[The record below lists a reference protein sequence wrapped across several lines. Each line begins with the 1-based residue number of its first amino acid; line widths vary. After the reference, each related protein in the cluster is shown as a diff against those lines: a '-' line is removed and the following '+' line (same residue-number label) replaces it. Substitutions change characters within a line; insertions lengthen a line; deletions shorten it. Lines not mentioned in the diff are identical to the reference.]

1 MDRDVLP
8 SMNQDN
14 TSRFKVLVVTNP
26 FSDMVGQTI
35 LANLIDVL
43 MPICRDV
50 SVISGSF
57 SYQANKRVRIFKVGN
72 ITTNEPFFIWVAKQ
86 IQAQLKA
93 AYQLVRTARRFD
105 IVLFFLGGRVFILAA
120 LAAKLLR
127 KKIIVAATGS
137 SLGTS
142 RGIYS
147 NRFCGLGQIIPKVAK
162 ILERAC
168 FCLADQVAVESPSA
182 IKFLK
187 LGRYSNKIAING
199 AMYVDLNLFRIER
212 DLSQRQNI
220 VGFIGRLSGE
230 KGVMNFVK
238 AIPSILRQY
247 QNVRFLIGGDG
258 HLREEL
264 KRELSRSHCTS
275 RVEFSGWISHQ
286 ELPHY
291 LNKLKVLVVP
301 SYSEGVP
308 GIVQEAMACGT
319 LVLATAVG
327 GIPDLVRDE
336 ESGFILRNNSPPSIA
351 TGVIKA
357 LKYPKGDEIS
367 RRAHQVIEKEYA
379 FKLMVGKCQKALASL

>member
-8 SMNQDN
+8 SMKQDN

-43 MPICRDV
+43 MPTCKYV
-50 SVISGSF
+50 SVISGNF

-72 ITTNEPFFIWVAKQ
+72 ITTSEPFFIWVAKQ

-93 AYQLVRTARRFD
+93 AYHLVRTSKRFD
-105 IVLFFLGGRVFILAA
+105 IVLFFLGGRAFILPA
-120 LAAKLLR
+120 LVAKLLR
-127 KKIIVAATGS
+127 KKVIVAATGS
-137 SLGTS
+137 ALGTAK
-142 RGIYS
+142 GIYS
-147 NRFCGLGQIIPKVAK
+147 NRFCGLGRIIPGVGRM
-162 ILERAC
+162 LERGC
-168 FCLADQVAVESPSA
+168 FCLADQIAIESPSA

-264 KRELSRSHCTS
+264 KRELGRSNCAG

-351 TGVIKA
+351 TGVIRA

-367 RRAHQVIEKEYA
+367 QSAHQVIEREYA
-379 FKLMVGKCQKALASL
+379 FELMVGKCQKALASL